1 MTPSASADLELMRAS
16 LLLESD
22 PAAAARSANEILAGS
37 PGHPA
42 ARLLL
47 ATARRKLG
55 DPAAAA
61 ALLES
66 LASARNDSPVRQL
79 ELGRAYAA
87 AGRNAE
93 AVTAFRRAVAL
104 DEGLADAWRELAEQ
118 LFVAGDTVEGD
129 RAYARYYQLSPEP
142 PELSDAIVALAGN
155 RPKVADTLL
164 RQRLQHVPHDVVALR
179 LLAKTAAQLG
189 DDVEAERRLNETLAL
204 APGYAAARYDLARL
218 LNGYQRIEEMLPHVE
233 RLLVCDPGN
242 IDCLNLKAEG
252 LRYIGRGD
260 EALALMEQVTANHP
274 DEEQSWIVYGTL
286 LRELGEQARAIET
299 FRRALAVRPGS
310 SFAYSSLANLKTFR
324 FDSADLEAMQ
334 RRLELPSVRG
344 AERIRLE
351 FALGKGLEDTGEFA
365 DSFEHYAQGNRLQ
378 RATFFYDPRI
388 ITAEVQRWRTFYSE
402 RFFAERS
409 GWGSARADPIFIVG
423 LPRSGSTLLEQMLA
437 SHSQIEGT
445 RELLDLPTLAFGLL
459 SGVTSPTESSF
470 PERVGALRS
479 ADIENLAMRYLGQV
493 QAKRQLAKPRFIDKM
508 LGNWCYLGLIHL
520 LFPRAAIID
529 ARRHPL
535 GCCFSCYKQIFV
547 RGQKFTYD
555 LSELGQFYRD
565 YVLLMEHFDATLPG
579 RVHRVYY
586 EQLVADPEGELRR
599 LLDYCGLP
607 FEEQCLRFYENRRIV
622 HTISSEQVRRPIYAD
637 SVDQWRHYEP
647 WLGSLKEALG
657 DLVER
662 YPAPRPAME
671 PPAGTR

>member
-47 ATARRKLG
+47 ATACRKLG

-66 LASARNDSPVRQL
+66 LASARDDSPVRQL

-93 AVTAFRRAVAL
+93 ALTAFRRAVAL

-233 RLLVCDPGN
+233 RLLICDPGN

-402 RFFAERS
+402 GFFAERS